1 MPKWT
6 FVLHF
11 STTPASKRI
20 FDVLQDIVQFVVLLV
35 RIVLELFVTLVQTF
49 LPKHQKDVSGEI
61 VLITGTGHGIGRE
74 LALHYA
80 SLGST
85 VICVDIDEKN
95 NQQTVQKAKRLN
107 LGNVHGFSCD
117 VSKREEVMALADRVK
132 AEVGPISVLVNNV
145 GIMPTHPILQQSAE
159 EIQRVFDVNV
169 FSQFWTLQAFLGH
182 MQEKNRGHIISLS
195 SIAGLVGIANL
206 VPYCATKFAVRGLM
220 EALHAE
226 LREGPYRDLIKT
238 TIIFPYMTNTGLC
251 KYPKVKFPSIL
262 GLLDPKQVARRIVE
276 AHRSDALEFTI
287 PRCLLYINNWTRL
300 LPDRCGL
307 MLKDYIDSGV
317 ESDLI

>member
-20 FDVLQDIVQFVVLLV
+20 FDVLQDIVQFVVVFV
-35 RIVLELFVTLVQTF
+35 RIILELFVSLVQTF
-49 LPKHQKDVSGEI
+49 LPKHQKDVSGETI
-61 VLITGTGHGIGRE
+61 LITGTGHGIGRE

-85 VICVDIDEKN
+85 VVCVDIDEKN

-117 VSKREEVMALADRVK
+117 VSKRDEVMALADRIK

-169 FSQFWTLQAFLGH
+169 FSQFWTIQAFLGH

-220 EALHAE
+220 ESLHAE
-226 LREGPYRDLIKT
+226 IREGPHKNLIKT
-238 TIIFPYMTNTGLC
+238 TTIFPYMTNTGLC
-251 KYPKVKFPSIL
+251 KHPKVKFPSIL

-276 AHRSDALEFTI
+276 AHRSDVMEVTI
-287 PRCLLYINNWTRL
+287 PSCLLYINNWTRL
-300 LPDRCGL
+300 LPDHCGL